1 LVTIFWPFWPEWQSL
16 EFNVIVNAGTEIK
29 RLKLKPSL
37 VMEMAMSSLR
47 VRLSRTLLTV
57 LTIAVASGFLLYL
70 LTVPLDEGQGER
82 DSWLLMIIL
91 SLIVSAAGVLNSML
105 MAVTQR
111 YREIGTMKC
120 LGALNSFVLLSV
132 LAESAVL
139 GLAGSLLGLIFGALL
154 AALLGMLESGWGF
167 LGALRLEA
175 LGLKVL
181 LTLATGMFLTTLGA
195 AIPAIIA
202 SRLPPIEAMRGEK

>member
-1 LVTIFWPFWPEWQSL
+1 M
-16 EFNVIVNAGTEIK
+16 NAGTEIK

-181 LTLATGMFLTTLGA
+181 LTLVTGMLLTTLGA

>member
-1 LVTIFWPFWPEWQSL
+1 
-16 EFNVIVNAGTEIK
+16 VNAGTEIK

-120 LGALNSFVLLSV
+120 LGALNSFVLLRV